1 MKICSDKTI
10 LALSKLIVSPVPE
23 KNKLELQ
30 EKFTIRYQYNNEV
43 KGFTIP
49 KGYEYDGASIPILR
63 SDFQPKFLR
72 ASLVHDWFCD
82 AYNDRHKTRID
93 FDVEEMSEVFG
104 EILKLDGVG
113 YLHAEAM
120 EMAVTVFKSLS

>member
-1 MKICSDKTI
+1 MKISSDKTI
-10 LALSKLIVSPVPE
+10 LAIGKLIVSPVPK

-30 EKFTIRYQYNNEV
+30 ESLTLRYQYKGEV

-49 KGYEYDGASIPILR
+49 RGYVYDGASIPILR

-72 ASLVHDWFCD
+72 ASLIHDWFCD
-82 AYNDRHKTRID
+82 AYGSRHKTRID
-93 FDVEEMSEVFG
+93 FDVEEMSEIFG
-104 EILKLDGVG
+104 EVLKLDGVG
-113 YLHAEAM
+113 YFHAEAM

>member
-10 LALSKLIVSPVPE
+10 LALSKLVVSPVYE
-23 KNKLELQ
+23 ENKLEVRESL
-30 EKFTIRYQYNNEV
+30 TLRYQWKGEV

-49 KGYEYDGASIPILR
+49 AGYIYDGASIPILR

-82 AYNDRHKTRID
+82 MYSNRKNIPIN

-120 EMAVTVFKSLS
+120 ELSVTVFKSLF

>member
-10 LALSKLIVSPVPE
+10 LALGKLLVSPVPE
-23 KNKLELQ
+23 MNKLVVQ
-30 EKFTIRYQYNNEV
+30 EDFTIRYQWNGEV

-49 KGYEYDGASIPILR
+49 RGYIYDGASIPILR

-82 AYNDRHKTRID
+82 MFNDRENTPID
-93 FDVEEMSEVFG
+93 FTVEEMSEIFG
-104 EILKLDGVG
+104 EILKIDGVG

-120 EMAVTVFKSLS
+120 ELSVTIFKSLF